1 VAADLRPIYPAPTA
15 GEAASQLDGFE
26 EKPAGKYPS
35 IAPVWRCAWAEV
47 DPFFAFIGFSLR
59 LIPRINRFTIQ
70 LRKTIY
76 TIIAVEPFNW
86 VLRTTLK
93 TKCFFPIEDA
103 VTKLISPAISNFEK
117 SGRAVCEYVEA
128 RKSA

>member
-1 VAADLRPIYPAPTA
+1 L
-15 GEAASQLDGFE
+15 GQ
-26 EKPAGKYPS
+26 
-35 IAPVWRCAWAEV
+35 
-47 DPFFAFIGFSLR
+47 SLPQTG
-59 LIPRINRFTIQ
+59 LGGGGNV
-70 LRKTIY
+70 TIY

-117 SGRAVCEYVEA
+117 SGRAVCGYVEA
-128 RKSA
+128 HKSA